1 MKFRKK
7 HSLEKRLAIGFSII
21 ATLVLLAAC
30 QKAPETSVVRS
41 KNDGLFEEI
50 ITDKTEQRVDGDEAI
65 ATDAFADTLNLEEFA
80 SSDDSVHY
88 RFGFSFGA
96 IEEEFPLVKVTPHY
110 ITEEEAKH
118 VAQVLF
124 GDVIFYD
131 GSDNSKESLTQDE
144 IRRKIQRWSA
154 YTTPEAIRELLG
166 KDDDHVASLVQA
178 FLESYTQLEEDA
190 RNGERSIC
198 TWKYNTTDAGNNEIK
213 ANIVTEDA
221 SYRCWITVRDQPD
234 FKLSNISVFLGEGA
248 SPGGID
254 GNIFRA
260 NLCRTAQPT
269 QEQVS
274 RVQASAEAMLHDM
287 NLGEWVVDECY
298 VETSYYEDIPEYVI
312 RINAVPLLNHVAANR
327 MPQLMNLKSEDE
339 FSSNLYLSDVNF
351 SFSPDGKLVGFNM
364 YTPID
369 IQEVTNPCVQTLP
382 LAELIRIAKQNLTLT
397 DAGAFG
403 VGLAKSFYEEDM
415 TCNVEI
421 TGYSYGLSRINI
433 PDTEDAYYYVPALV
447 LKGMPEFKGQESG
460 STYSFVSDEMML
472 ICLNAVD
479 GTVIN
484 DAHFAGNAPGF
495 FIG

>member
-1 MKFRKK
+1 M
-7 HSLEKRLAIGFSII
+7 EKRLAIGFSII

-41 KNDGLFEEI
+41 KNDGFFEEI
-50 ITDKTEQRVDGDEAI
+50 ITDKTGQRIDGDEAI
-65 ATDAFADTLNLEEFA
+65 STDKSVDTLNLEEFA

-88 RFGFSFGA
+88 RFDFAFGA
-96 IEEEFPLVKVTPHY
+96 IEEEFPVVKVTPHY
-110 ITEEEAKH
+110 ITENEAKH
-118 VAQVLF
+118 IAQVLF

-131 GSDNSKESLTQDE
+131 GSDDSKGSLTQDE

-166 KDDDHVASLVQA
+166 KDDEHATSLVQS
-178 FLESYTQLEEDA
+178 FLETYTRLAEDA

-198 TWKYNTTDAGNNEIK
+198 TWKYNTTDGGNNEIK

-221 SYRCWITVRDQPD
+221 SYSCWITVRDQSD
-234 FKLSNISVFLGEGA
+234 FKLSNISVFLDEGA

-254 GNIFRA
+254 ENIFRA
-260 NLCRTAQPT
+260 NLCRTAEPT
-269 QEQVS
+269 EEQVA
-274 RVQASAEAMLHDM
+274 RVQASAEAMLNDM

-298 VETSYYEDIPEYVI
+298 VETSYYGDIPEYVI
-312 RINAVPLLNHVAANR
+312 RINAVPLLNNVAANR
-327 MPQLMNLKSEDE
+327 MPQLTNLKSKDK

-351 SFSPDGKLVGFNM
+351 SFSSDGKLVGFNM
-364 YTPID
+364 YTPLD
-369 IQEVTNPCVQTLP
+369 ILEVTNPCVQTLP
-382 LAELIRIAKQNLTLT
+382 LAELISIAKQNLALT
-397 DAGAFG
+397 DAEAFG
-403 VGLAKSFYEEDM
+403 LGFAKSFYDEDM
-415 TCNVEI
+415 SCNVEI
-421 TGYSYGLSRINI
+421 TEYSYGLSRINI
-433 PDTEDAYYYVPALV
+433 PDTDDEYYYVPALM

-460 STYSFVSDEMML
+460 GTYSFVSNEMML

-484 DAHFAGNAPGF
+484 DAHFAGNAPGV